1 METVYKAFDGKEFKD
16 VEKCKAYEAS
26 LKKGIKYF
34 KILHTPDLCETGQ
47 YQRITYVAVYD
58 TPKYID
64 AEAIVS
70 AYALYKFKHLLVR
83 GVQGYGVQLNFSISK
98 IDETQ
103 YDAAEAMKWCNGS
116 SDRIVL
122 TSQDFGEMTGD
133 ENVVNYMDFIK

>member
-1 METVYKAFDGKEFKD
+1 METVYRAFDGKEFKD
-16 VEKCKAYEAS
+16 VEQCKAYEAS
-26 LKKGIKYF
+26 LKKDVKYF

-47 YQRITYVAVYD
+47 YQHITYVAVYD
-58 TPKYID
+58 TPKHID

-70 AYALYKFKHLLVR
+70 AYALYKFKRLLVR

-103 YDAAEAMKWCNGS
+103 YDAAAAMMWCNGS

-122 TSQDFGEMTGD
+122 TSQDFEEMPGD
-133 ENVVNYMDFIK
+133 ENIVNYMDFIK